1 MDLQSEKINSLLSE
15 KRIKLHIFEPSNR
28 KIWTVVGA
36 EKEYWLD
43 PDLDF
48 CSCPGYYFNN
58 ECYHLDTLTVV
69 TEVDNGVIE
78 LKELDW
84 AKNKIEIIT
93 FSDHEYEDFIAGLL
107 SDL

>member
-1 MDLQSEKINSLLSE
+1 MDIFQEVRSDNTKLKKIDSLLSE
-15 KRIKLHIFEPSNR
+15 KRIKLHLFEPSNR

-36 EKEYWLD
+36 DKEYWLD

-58 ECYHLDTLTVV
+58 ECYHLDYFLLAR
-69 TEVDNGVIE
+69 DKNQIE
-78 LKELDW
+78 LT
-84 AKNKIEIIT
+84 T
-93 FSDHEYEDFIAGLL
+93 FSDDEYESFIISLL

>member
-1 MDLQSEKINSLLSE
+1 MASQLKKIDSLLSE

-28 KIWTVVGA
+28 KIWTVVGT

-48 CSCPGYYFNN
+48 CSCPGYYFNKSN
-58 ECYHLDTLTVV
+58 GKNGCYHLDYFPL
-69 TEVDNGVIE
+69 
-78 LKELDW
+78 
-84 AKNKIEIIT
+84 AKIKNQIDSTT
-93 FSDHEYEDFIAGLL
+93 FSDDEYEPFIVNLL